1 MAVSRFVRRVDQL
14 DAIVLDEEL
23 QTLLNIQYRKAFKY
37 LPNSILARFGPELDI
52 IFKLLFKYM
61 PLQILR
67 CTFGQN
73 LFQLQYQERYK
84 YKPASDSKLRLLA
97 FANVCL
103 PWFWDRLV
111 RKIILSLPNNE
122 LSNKILDV
130 SYVLERKFYACY
142 QTMSLIN
149 FCIFL
154 QKSKYVSVVER
165 FLHIRPVYTEPQN
178 IRSVQN
184 DNVDRE
190 LLWHGLSEFL
200 GFTLPLINLPKI
212 KGFFKRNCMQRSYK
226 SHFKKYFVHNNTC
239 VICNNIPNFPHTIGC
254 AHVFCYY
261 CISST
266 LLADPFYVCLDCDV
280 NANGMESLKPL
291 ASNKM
296 LIVEKY

>member
-1 MAVSRFVRRVDQL
+1 MASQFVRRVDQL

-37 LPNSILARFGPELDI
+37 FPNSILARLGPELDF

-73 LFQLQYQERYK
+73 LFQLQYRESHTS
-84 YKPASDSKLRLLA
+84 KPASDNKLRLLA
-97 FANVCL
+97 IASVGL
-103 PWFWDRLV
+103 PWFWERLV

-122 LSNKILDV
+122 FSNKFLDV
-130 SYVLERKFYACY
+130 SYVLERKFHACY
-142 QTMSLIN
+142 QFVSLIN

-154 QKSKYVSVVER
+154 QKSKYMSVMER
-165 FLHIRPVYTEPQN
+165 FLLVRPLYTEPQN

-190 LLWHGLSEFL
+190 LMWHGLSEFL
-200 GFTLPLINLPKI
+200 GFTLPFINLPKI
-212 KGFFKRNCMQRSYK
+212 KGFLKRNCMQRSYK
-226 SHFKKYFVHNNTC
+226 SHFKKYFIQNSTC
-239 VICNNIPNFPHTIGC
+239 VICSDIPNFPHTIGC

-291 ASNKM
+291 ASNK
-296 LIVEKY
+296 I